1 MNIET
6 IDAIKNILNV
16 ITEHKETVEM
26 LLDNAKSMLNT
37 IYPLAIT
44 YLLIGKQQWKQR
56 KLEIGLNFLHGGYL
70 N

>member
-26 LLDNAKSMLNT
+26 LLDNAKS
-37 IYPLAIT
+37 
-44 YLLIGKQQWKQR
+44 LLIGKQQWKQW

>member
-44 YLLIGKQQWKQR
+44 YLLQ
-56 KLEIGLNFLHGGYL
+56 
-70 N
+70 